1 MKDFNRLKYIVA
13 LALLSSTSI
22 SAQDLKLECQG
33 AITYASS
40 IGSSKEWKVEVYEFK
55 GGKLYGWVP
64 AVWSNQQINVTFP
77 MQKSSLENVE
87 KFTRTIVIDRDKG
100 SVMDYTK
107 MWRSD
112 IPIVENLPNYI
123 ANYDGQCRKFFKKF

>member
-1 MKDFNRLKYIVA
+1 MKDFNRLKHIVA
-13 LALLSSTSI
+13 IASVASTGI
-22 SAQDLKLECQG
+22 WAQDLKLECHG

-55 GGKLYGWVP
+55 GGKLYGSVP

-87 KFTRTIVIDRDKG
+87 RFSRTIVIDRDTG